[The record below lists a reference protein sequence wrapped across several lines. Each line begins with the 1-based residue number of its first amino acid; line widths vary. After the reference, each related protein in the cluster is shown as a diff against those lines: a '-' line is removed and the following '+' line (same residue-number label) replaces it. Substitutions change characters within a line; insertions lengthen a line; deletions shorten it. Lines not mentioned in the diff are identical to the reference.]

1 MNPPIP
7 SPLFVYWSPIYIH
20 NYSVSSS
27 WIVASNWKFSF
38 SYAWHCFFLYIC
50 IVYIQN
56 FEYFCDFELTTHITV
71 SVGEGIVAS
80 NSLDSSPFPMHGIVY
95 APSIWV
101 TIIYKIIGLVN
112 FHCKCYCVQY
122 SITFFVYWKLCIYT
136 KYTFHI
142 HTYCIVMWH
151 WIVL

>member
-1 MNPPIP
+1 MMIIDYIQYSGGGGGLNIDHPYRNFLYAPSIWTLLP

-80 NSLDSSPFPMHGIVY
+80 NSLDSSPFPY
-95 APSIWV
+95 AWHCV
-101 TIIYKIIGLVN
+101 CTINLGHNHIQN
-112 FHCKCYCVQY
+112 
-122 SITFFVYWKLCIYT
+122 YWFSQFSL
-136 KYTFHI
+136 
-142 HTYCIVMWH
+142 
-151 WIVL
+151 